1 MNIDQKVQEKVQEKK
16 ARRDKAAEASL
27 AVAERNPALADEYA
41 HQALVIHKEICDL
54 ENLIK
59 KALLV

>member
-1 MNIDQKVQEKVQEKK
+1 MNIAKKVQEKVQEKVQLREK
-16 ARRDKAAEASL
+16 AVEASL